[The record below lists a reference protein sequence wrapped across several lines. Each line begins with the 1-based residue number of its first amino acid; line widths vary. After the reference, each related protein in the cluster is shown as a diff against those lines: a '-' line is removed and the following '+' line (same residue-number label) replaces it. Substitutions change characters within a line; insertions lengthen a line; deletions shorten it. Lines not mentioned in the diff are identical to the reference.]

1 MIPVGI
7 TQIEYNSGNS
17 GPTIHIFGRT
27 KNGAACRVDVDNF
40 RPYFYILNSEKQKAL
55 KNGLIVD
62 NQDYLS
68 IRGEKLLKVYTT
80 NPGDVRDKRESYTH
94 HEADIAFGIRFLVD
108 RGITSGIKI
117 PELRVDYREVI
128 PEDVSAPLRM
138 CFLDIECSDENGFPT
153 ADKDPIISIS
163 CWDSFE
169 DKYIT
174 FFHGPFVK
182 GDTHEVVLCRS
193 EKDLLARFIQYMK
206 RTNPDLLGGWNV
218 DKFDIPY
225 INKRMEVNHI
235 PTDSIARLPGRS
247 MPDRVRGRI
256 VFDLLAAYKKI
267 LRSEID
273 SYRLD
278 NVATIELGETKVR
291 FKGKLFDLLKSDP
304 KTFVEYNRKDVELC
318 VGINKKKK
326 ITDFFYE
333 IARFAGIPMDKTLWS
348 SNVVDVY
355 VLRKASGKFVLPS
368 RPSGEGEKYEGAFV
382 LEPGVGLKKNVAVF
396 DLKALYPMIIMSLN
410 MSLETKNPKGEY
422 IAPNGVRFLKSP
434 DGLSRELIADLLK
447 QRDERKKLRNTFP
460 YDSQE
465 YKVYDLQQEV
475 MKVIMNTYYGV
486 SGSPRFRLY
495 DREIASAITATGREI
510 ILFTIDEIGK
520 MGYKTIA
527 SDTDSCFC
535 EIRENGG
542 NLIEIARGIEKEVNS
557 KYDAFSKKMGIDHHY
572 FSIKFEKLYSVFLQ
586 TGKKKRY
593 VGRLIWKEGVE
604 ADSIDI
610 TGFESRR
617 SDTPKIAKGIFKE
630 IIEMILNEEDY
641 SVIKEKVKNFI
652 IKYRTGKFSL
662 EDIGIPNSI
671 TKPFSEYK
679 SKDAHIRGAEYSNK
693 YFGTNFGAGSKPKR
707 VYVKALV
714 DRHYPITD
722 VICFEFPEQIPNSFI
737 IDYETMLE
745 KTVRDPIMRVAEVL
759 GWSWADLDPQSTTL
773 ADFGI
778 G

>member
-1 MIPVGI
+1 MIPIGI
-7 TQIEYNSGNS
+7 TQVEYSSGNH
-17 GPTIHIFGRT
+17 GPTIHLFGRT
-27 KNGAACRVDVDNF
+27 KTGAACRVDVDNF
-40 RPYFYILNSEKQKAL
+40 RPYFYIPKSEEKKASKNSLVIEKKE
-55 KNGLIVD
+55 
-62 NQDYLS
+62 YTS
-68 IRGEKLLKVYTT
+68 IRGGKLLKVYTT
-80 NPGDVRDKRESYTH
+80 NPGDVREERENFTH
-94 HEADIAFGIRFLVD
+94 HEADISFGIRFLVD

-117 PELRVDYREVI
+117 PGLRVDYREVI

-138 CFLDIECSDENGFPT
+138 CFLDIECSDEHGFPT
-153 ADKDPIISIS
+153 ADKDPITSIS
-163 CWDSFE
+163 CWDSF
-169 DKYIT
+169 DNKYIT
-174 FFHGPFVK
+174 FFHGPYVK
-182 GDTHEVVLCRS
+182 DDLHEIILCRS
-193 EKDLLARFIQYMK
+193 ERDLLGRFIQYIK
-206 RTNPDLLGGWNV
+206 KTNPDLLGGWNV

-225 INKRMEVNHI
+225 INKRLEVNHI

-278 NVATIELGETKVR
+278 NVAFVELGERKVH
-291 FKGKLFDLLKSDP
+291 FKGKLFDLMRNDP

-355 VLRKASGKFVLPS
+355 VLRKASGRFVLPS

-382 LEPGVGLKKNVAVF
+382 LEPGVGLKRNVCVF

-410 MSLETKNPKGEY
+410 MSLETKDPRGEY
-422 IAPNGVRFLKSP
+422 CAPNGVRFLKSP

-495 DREIASAITATGREI
+495 DRDIASAITSTGREI
-510 ILFTIDEIGK
+510 ILFTIDEISK

-535 EIRENGG
+535 EIKENGG
-542 NLIEIARGIEKEVNS
+542 NLIEIARGIEKDVNS
-557 KYDAFSKKMGIDHHY
+557 KYDIFSKKLGIERHY

-593 VGRLIWKEGVE
+593 AGRLIWKEGVE

-610 TGFESRR
+610 TGFESKR
-617 SDTPKIAKGIFKE
+617 SDTPKIAKDIFKD

-641 SVIKEKVKNFI
+641 SVIKNKVKDFI
-652 IKYRTGKFSL
+652 INYRTGKFSL

-671 TKPFSEYK
+671 TKPFSQYK
-679 SKDAHIRGAEYSNK
+679 TKDAHIRGAEYSNE

-722 VICFEFPEQIPNSFI
+722 VVCFEFPEQIPNSFI

-759 GWSWADLDPQSTTL
+759 GWSWADLDPQTMTL
-773 ADFGI
+773 MDFGLE
-778 G
+778 